1 MYINCFMHRYCIDN
15 RLVFLWIYTCLD
27 WGNAENSLCDICT
40 LALFWFLQ
48 YLILFGYTMY
58 TVITLTG
65 RELL

>member
-1 MYINCFMHRYCIDN
+1 MP
-15 RLVFLWIYTCLD
+15 
-27 WGNAENSLCDICT
+27 ENSLCDICT

-65 RELL
+65 RELLYCANLRLVFNNRTNE